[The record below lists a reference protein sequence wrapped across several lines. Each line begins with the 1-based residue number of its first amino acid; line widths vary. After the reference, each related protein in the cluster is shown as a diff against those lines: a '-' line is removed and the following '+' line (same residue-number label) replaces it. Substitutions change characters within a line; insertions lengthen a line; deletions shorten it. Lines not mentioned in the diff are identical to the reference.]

1 MSGIMYGK
9 LPNQTTN
16 LFGTPQTTFESIFGA
31 QQNTASNSLLLRQ
44 KSTDT
49 SLFKVIQ
56 PLTQK

>member
-1 MSGIMYGK
+1 MYGK